1 MDSEYPKF
9 VLPHPSHVVRDPRNG
24 KPHVEKWEYYR
35 DRDDSVT
42 VLVNDAE
49 EESAALA
56 DANAD
61 AEEEFD
67 VPKKEGFIK

>member
-24 KPHVEKWEYYR
+24 KPHVEKWDYYR
-35 DRDDSVT
+35 DRNDSVT

-49 EESAALA
+49 EETAALA
-56 DANAD
+56 DADTPRKNPARRK
-61 AEEEFD
+61 EEF
-67 VPKKEGFIK
+67 IKW